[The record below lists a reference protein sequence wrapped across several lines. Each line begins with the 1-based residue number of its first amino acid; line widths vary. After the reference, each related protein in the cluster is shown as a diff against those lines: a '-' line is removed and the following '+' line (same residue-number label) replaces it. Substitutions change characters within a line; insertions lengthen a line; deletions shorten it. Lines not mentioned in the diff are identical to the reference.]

1 MPEIKGGKKITEA
14 EKKILN
20 AMLALNT
27 RFINEIKEAE
37 KQKNFA
43 RAEEIAE
50 LRGYIQKIVKGIGE
64 LEIQL

>member
-14 EKKILN
+14 EKNILN
-20 AMLALNT
+20 AMIALNT
-27 RFINEIKEAE
+27 RFVNAIKEAE
-37 KQKNFA
+37 KQENFT

-50 LRGYIQKIVKGIGE
+50 LRGCIIKIIKGIGE